1 MRRARQVMACPIRTC
16 AELTSFLRCPTLK
29 QTQLERRQL
38 HATLLLLIVRGP
50 MPHLII
56 DCSDRLLAAHG
67 SGGMLATVFDV
78 ARDSGLFAVQDIKV
92 RIRPYADFVTGGSDD
107 DFLHVFAYIMQG
119 RTIEQRHEFSK
130 AVVSALKKIL
140 PDVPVISMNVME
152 FEKATYN
159 NRTTVA

>member
-1 MRRARQVMACPIRTC
+1 
-16 AELTSFLRCPTLK
+16 
-29 QTQLERRQL
+29 
-38 HATLLLLIVRGP
+38 

-56 DCSDRLLAAHG
+56 DCTDRLLAAHG
-67 SGGMLATVFDV
+67 AAGLIATVFDV

-119 RTIEQRHEFSK
+119 RTIEQRNEFSK
-130 AVVSALKKIL
+130 AVVSALKKLL

-159 NRTTVA
+159 NRKTVG